1 MRESLKL
8 ELFRTPW
15 HRLHISDSPISYL
28 KKLMNLCFRHVIF
41 TLLGSHD
48 LYLFMNVYIQRRTNW
63 TSIEAF
69 NTLSEVVPSLLWQ
82 HGNYHLSKFVMD
94 RKQSENPAT
103 FSSGSRKKWNW
114 NITNVIDGFPLSWY
128 QCIFNFLQISEK
140 LTKKNQQ
147 KSLASRARI
156 TQCIASRSLE
166 LPMKPFGIRKTKMAA
181 KFVLL
186 TVVIALLFQSMP
198 AKMEKSFDKFLK
210 SDHTNNWAVLV
221 REKNI
226 KR

>member
-63 TSIEAF
+63 TSIEAS
-69 NTLSEVVPSLLWQ
+69 NILSELVPSLLWQ

-140 LTKKNQQ
+140 LTKKIN
-147 KSLASRARI
+147 KSLSHPELASRS
-156 TQCIASRSLE
+156 TSR
-166 LPMKPFGIRKTKMAA
+166 
-181 KFVLL
+181 
-186 TVVIALLFQSMP
+186 
-198 AKMEKSFDKFLK
+198 
-210 SDHTNNWAVLV
+210 LV
-221 REKNI
+221 A
-226 KR
+226 

>member
-15 HRLHISDSPISYL
+15 HRLHTSDSPKSYL

-63 TSIEAF
+63 TSIEAS
-69 NTLSEVVPSLLWQ
+69 NTLSELVPSLLWQ

-94 RKQSENPAT
+94 RRKQSENPAT

-114 NITNVIDGFPLSWY
+114 NITNVIDGFPLSRY

-140 LTKKNQQ
+140 LTKKIN
-147 KSLASRARI
+147 KSLSHSVLASRS
-156 TQCIASRSLE
+156 ASR
-166 LPMKPFGIRKTKMAA
+166 
-181 KFVLL
+181 
-186 TVVIALLFQSMP
+186 
-198 AKMEKSFDKFLK
+198 
-210 SDHTNNWAVLV
+210 LV
-221 REKNI
+221 A
-226 KR
+226 

>member
-63 TSIEAF
+63 TSIEAS
-69 NTLSEVVPSLLWQ
+69 NTLSELVPSLLWQ

-114 NITNVIDGFPLSWY
+114 NITNVIDGFPLFWY

-140 LTKKNQQ
+140 LTKK
-147 KSLASRARI
+147 STRVSPIPSSHHAVHHAS
-156 TQCIASRSLE
+156 
-166 LPMKPFGIRKTKMAA
+166 
-181 KFVLL
+181 
-186 TVVIALLFQSMP
+186 
-198 AKMEKSFDKFLK
+198 
-210 SDHTNNWAVLV
+210 
-221 REKNI
+221 
-226 KR
+226 

>member
-63 TSIEAF
+63 TSIEAS
-69 NTLSEVVPSLLWQ
+69 NILSELVPSLLWQ

-103 FSSGSRKKWNW
+103 FSVSRKKWNW
-114 NITNVIDGFPLSWY
+114 NITKRYWRLSTLLISMHI
-128 QCIFNFLQISEK
+128 QLSTNFWK
-140 LTKKNQQ
+140 TDKKNQQ
-147 KSLASRARI
+147 KSLASRACI
-156 TQCIASRSLE
+156 TQCITPCSIE

-221 REKNI
+221 REKNK